1 MLIVAAVALVL
12 LAFAFPLLVRSSDL
26 PAPEPVSPTLHLE
39 ERRSV
44 IYESLRDVQIEFL
57 MGKLSDDDYQATKK
71 DLQQELAEVLARIEE
86 IGAKG
91 QAA

>member
-1 MLIVAAVALVL
+1 MLIVAAVVLVL

-26 PAPEPVSPTLHLE
+26 PAPVPVSPTLHLE
-39 ERRSV
+39 ERRSI
-44 IYESLRDVQIEFL
+44 IYESLRDVQIEYL

-86 IGAKG
+86 IGAEG